1 MTDLALDRPV
11 QSQHTDNPS
20 RIDEFAQDT
29 PIEHAPPP
37 AYSDIYG
44 QVGFNQDGFDTQAK
58 VASE

>member
-1 MTDLALDRPV
+1 VDRPI
-11 QSQHTDNPS
+11 QSQHSVDPS
-20 RIDEFAQDT
+20 GIDEFTPDT

-44 QVGFNQDGFDTQAK
+44 QVGFNQDGFDTQAR